1 MDKGSLLKVPGQA
14 ETDMDKYT
22 ASIELSNACR
32 QFYQSRLEAAH
43 GIKSRWERH
52 SNPQS
57 TCCGDDSNDNCRPAS
72 DHTCSSVSSGSQQ
85 RQRNS
90 IDEAMDRLRSEMTS
104 LMDQDLSLMK
114 QLLTLNETIEELKW
128 QRRYYY
134 SRGSLPGSSTDLR
147 HSDCSIS
154 DTEMYESD
162 DDSLHHTARAAAA
175 SSHLTPS
182 TAASSRL
189 TKPVV
194 ILTPTSSSLSSSS
207 STRHHHSTTAEQG
220 SGSEKRETNC
230 RGSESS
236 GVKVF
241 HGEQDSFDSGFHEAS
256 SEEEAAGSC

>member
-1 MDKGSLLKVPGQA
+1 MDKGKFLQVPG
-14 ETDMDKYT
+14 ETESEMDKYT

-43 GIKSRWERH
+43 CIKSKWERH
-52 SNPQS
+52 AHS
-57 TCCGDDSNDNCRPAS
+57 TCCGDDSSNDNCRPAD
-72 DHTCSSVSSGSQQ
+72 DHTGTSVSSQSQH

-90 IDEAMDRLRSEMTS
+90 IDEAMDRLRTEMTS

-147 HSDCSIS
+147 HSDCSFS

-162 DDSLHHTARAAAA
+162 DDSLHTAARENPHVTT
-175 SSHLTPS
+175 SSK
-182 TAASSRL
+182 AASSRL
-189 TKPVV
+189 MPLVV
-194 ILTPTSSSLSSSS
+194 LTPSSSS
-207 STRHHHSTTAEQG
+207 SSSSSRQGTTKQ
-220 SGSEKRETNC
+220 GSEKKGVDC
-230 RGSESS
+230 RVSEPSS
-236 GVKVF
+236 VKLF